1 MAGAVEWM
9 IAPAPALMDSAVPG
23 NLYVSG
29 EFDKVVDPASNSL
42 PFLTSAQGVQFFAPT
57 TGFYRLVHG
66 KQERILV
73 VDAPPL
79 PMQRWQPSADELDS
93 SIVGVSRSQSDN
105 WWKWLVLL
113 AMVALWVEWRLFYV
127 KGGYVKGGR
136 GKPFWKRAIQ
146 VE

>member
-1 MAGAVEWM
+1 
-9 IAPAPALMDSAVPG
+9 
-23 NLYVSG
+23 
-29 EFDKVVDPASNSL
+29 VDPASNSL
-42 PFLTSAQGVQFFAPT
+42 PFLASAQGVQFFAPT

-66 KQERILV
+66 KQERILA

-79 PMQRWQPSADELDS
+79 PTQQWQPRADELES
-93 SIVGVSRSQSDN
+93 STAAVSPTQSDN

-127 KGGYVKGGR
+127 KGRYVKGGR
-136 GKPFWKRAIQ
+136 GKLFWKRAIQ